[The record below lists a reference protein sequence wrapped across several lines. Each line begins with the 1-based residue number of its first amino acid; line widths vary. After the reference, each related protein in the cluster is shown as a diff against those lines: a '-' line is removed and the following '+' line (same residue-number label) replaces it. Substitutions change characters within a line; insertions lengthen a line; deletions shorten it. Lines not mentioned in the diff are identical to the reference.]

1 VSNLADLDRLF
12 SKVRLDHGR
21 IDILFATAGLGAL
34 EPLGK
39 ITEAAFDLIFGV
51 NVKGTVFIVQKG
63 LSADAGWRVH
73 HPHGIDGG
81 LDGNAG
87 FSIYSASK
95 AAIRNLAR
103 SWALD
108 LRGAGPDLD
117 AGHRGPQGASRLD
130 RPKRRGPIPDPR
142 NNPRADRQAC
152 GGCRRALPRF
162 GRQQFHDGE

>member
-142 NNPRADRQAC
+142 NNPRADRQA
-152 GGCRRALPRF
+152 
-162 GRQQFHDGE
+162 

>member
-81 LDGNAG
+81 LEGNAG
-87 FSIYSASK
+87 LQHLQREQGGDPQS
-95 AAIRNLAR
+95 RPQLD
-103 SWALD
+103 ALPEGRWNSRQCA
-108 LRGAGPDLD
+108 LPGPDLD
-117 AGHRGPQGASRLD
+117 AWHRGPQKRISPRLAKKT
-130 RPKRRGPIPDPR
+130 RS
-142 NNPRADRQAC
+142 NP
-152 GGCRRALPRF
+152 
-162 GRQQFHDGE
+162 